1 MANIR
6 QFYALNT
13 SDKNFSMLDDEQKA
27 LVEGGFKV
35 AKQYMAELIA
45 GELDYYRE
53 NFSLQDVANPNVH
66 NDPIF
71 KRTFAAVLAQ
81 IMTPVVPAMISTSF
95 MDFADVAN
103 IGWGDT
109 ARFKVNSNDTF
120 FVTRLAEGILHGSVQ
135 RTYNNEITV
144 NPEPYNIM
152 TAVDW
157 YQVAAGMFD
166 LGEFVYK
173 VGISYNAYITQMVIQ
188 AIGANITANAG
199 TSYIVNGFATST
211 FVKLAEIL
219 RAANGGAKIRA
230 YGTLAALSN
239 VIPSGTTN
247 ANLQM
252 GLGEEW
258 ARVGHLGTFM
268 DVDLVRIPQ
277 ILLPNTVNT
286 TPLTGIPDST
296 IYLFADG
303 GYKPVKLV
311 FEGSALTTDIV
322 PTEAPD
328 KEMGISLTLRMGT
341 TFIAASKYGAITGV
355 SA

>member
-35 AKQYMAELIA
+35 AKQYMAERMKDSKKDLFAAINDSSIDSRKELNDMVVEKIA
-45 GELDYYRE
+45 KYSAKRAGGINVE

-95 MDFADVAN
+95 MGFADVAN

-109 ARFKVNSNDTF
+109 ARFKVNSNDTL

-157 YQVAAGMFD
+157 YQVAAGMF
-166 LGEFVYK
+166 LSLIH
-173 VGISYNAYITQMVIQ
+173 IS
-188 AIGANITANAG
+188 
-199 TSYIVNGFATST
+199 
-211 FVKLAEIL
+211 E
-219 RAANGGAKIRA
+219 
-230 YGTLAALSN
+230 
-239 VIPSGTTN
+239 
-247 ANLQM
+247 
-252 GLGEEW
+252 
-258 ARVGHLGTFM
+258 
-268 DVDLVRIPQ
+268 
-277 ILLPNTVNT
+277 
-286 TPLTGIPDST
+286 
-296 IYLFADG
+296 
-303 GYKPVKLV
+303 
-311 FEGSALTTDIV
+311 
-322 PTEAPD
+322 PTRP
-328 KEMGISLTLRMGT
+328 
-341 TFIAASKYGAITGV
+341 Y
-355 SA
+355 